1 MATIT
6 IQIRDSELQR
16 VLDRFAEAHG
26 YQSFVELDPTRPPI
40 ANPESKL
47 DFLRRMLVERIRR
60 AVLEQE
66 VLSASKAFRESQGD
80 PGIS

>member
-1 MATIT
+1 MAAIT
-6 IQIRDSELQR
+6 IRIPDAELQR

-26 YQSFVELDPTRPPI
+26 YQNFVEQDPTQPPI

-60 AVLEQE
+60 TVLEQE
-66 VLSASKAFRESQGD
+66 VLTVSETFRGTQRD